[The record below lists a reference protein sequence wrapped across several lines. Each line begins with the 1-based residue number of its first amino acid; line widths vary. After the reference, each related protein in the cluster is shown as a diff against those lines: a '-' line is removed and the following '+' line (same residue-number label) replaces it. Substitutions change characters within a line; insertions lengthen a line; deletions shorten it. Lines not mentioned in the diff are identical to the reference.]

1 MIKGLLACMALCVT
15 GCFFVVEPSGSTTR
29 HDDHIDD
36 YHYGGGGIW
45 IDDYYVECTY
55 DSYWDESHW
64 YIEILVGSSYAYYSD
79 ELDVVFYI
87 DTWARF
93 WTNQGYYGEHY
104 RIFDSSYYHCFS
116 SYSFDFVVTTDY
128 GDSDRVTLSW

>member
-1 MIKGLLACMALCVT
+1 MTKSFLACVALCMG
-15 GCFFVVEPSGSTTR
+15 GCILVVEPSGPSGQLAA
-29 HDDHIDD
+29 HGDD
-36 YHYGGGGIW
+36 YHYGGGIW
-45 IDDYYVECTY
+45 IDDYYVECIY
-55 DSYWDESHW
+55 NSYWNESHW
-64 YIEILVGSSYAYYSD
+64 YVEILVGSPYVYYAD

-93 WTNQGYYGEHY
+93 WTDQGYYGEYY
-104 RIFDSSYYHCFS
+104 RTFDSSYYHCYS